1 MPQIPDFIADQ
12 TLNPGQHGTSPG
24 QDDTALDSAPMLHVP
39 AGPDVASGNE
49 EPGAAVVRM
58 RQAAALRLA
67 HPRRFRAGQLKGIR
81 RMLEEQADAICGA
94 LAADLGKP
102 SVEAMLTEVQ
112 PTRSEVDHALLY
124 LTDWMEPESV
134 KVPLAFR
141 PASAKIEAR
150 PLGTVLIIGPWNYP
164 VQTLLG
170 PLVAAVAAGN
180 SVVLKPS
187 EKAPATSELIGRLIP
202 QYLDPR
208 AVAVVQGGAEAV
220 QALLAEKFDHIF
232 YTGGERVGRIVYE
245 AAAKQLTPV
254 TLELGGKS
262 PCVVADGRNWPAIAR
277 RIAFGKF
284 TNAGQTCVAPDYVL
298 AVGEE
303 SQRQLEKHLPKAIEE
318 FYGKDAQASPDY
330 SRMVSTEHL
339 ERTVALLEDSLSG
352 GGGGGGDGASA
363 SAGAED
369 GAGARFG
376 VEGRPPARLV
386 HGGRADVADRF
397 LEPTVVADVSPD
409 SALMAEE
416 IFGPV
421 LPIVRVDT
429 FEEAVEFITA
439 RPHPL
444 AAYLFTDKH
453 RYHRAFEERVT
464 AGGMAFDVALLQVG
478 LPTLPFGG
486 VGASGLG
493 AYHGRAGFET
503 FSQLRPAL
511 TKTDQVDTLR
521 MVYPP
526 YTWAKRQA
534 LKRLL

>member
-1 MPQIPDFIADQ
+1 
-12 TLNPGQHGTSPG
+12 
-24 QDDTALDSAPMLHVP
+24 
-39 AGPDVASGNE
+39 
-49 EPGAAVVRM
+49 M

-81 RMLEEQADAICGA
+81 RMLEEQADAICAA
-94 LAADLGKP
+94 LAVDLGKP
-102 SVEAMLTEVQ
+102 AVEAMLTEVQ

-141 PASAKIEAR
+141 PASAKVEAR

-318 FYGKDAQASPDY
+318 FYGKDAQQSPDY
-330 SRMVSTEHL
+330 GRMVSTEHL

-352 GGGGGGDGASA
+352 GGGGGG
-363 SAGAED
+363 AE
-369 GAGARFG
+369 G
-376 VEGRPPARLV
+376 EGRPPARLV

-429 FEEAVEFITA
+429 FEEAVEFIAA

-493 AYHGRAGFET
+493 AYHGRSGFET

-526 YTWAKRQA
+526 YTWTKRQA

>member
-12 TLNPGQHGTSPG
+12 TLNPGQHGEGPG
-24 QDDTALDSAPMLHVP
+24 QEDTALDPASMLHVP

-49 EPGAAVVRM
+49 EPGAAVARM

-81 RMLEEQADAICGA
+81 RMLEEQADTICAA

-102 SVEAMLTEVQ
+102 AVEAMLTEVQ

-141 PASAKIEAR
+141 PASAKVEAR

-303 SQRQLEKHLPKAIEE
+303 TQRQLEKHLPKAIEE
-318 FYGKDAQASPDY
+318 FYGKDAQQSPDY
-330 SRMVSTEHL
+330 GRMVSTEHL
-339 ERTVALLEDSLSG
+339 ERTVALLEDAVSG
-352 GGGGGGDGASA
+352 GSARAGG
-363 SAGAED
+363 
-369 GAGARFG
+369 
-376 VEGRPPARLV
+376 EGHPPARLV

-526 YTWAKRQA
+526 YTWTKRQA

>member
-1 MPQIPDFIADQ
+1 M
-12 TLNPGQHGTSPG
+12 
-24 QDDTALDSAPMLHVP
+24 
-39 AGPDVASGNE
+39 
-49 EPGAAVVRM
+49 
-58 RQAAALRLA
+58 
-67 HPRRFRAGQLKGIR
+67 
-81 RMLEEQADAICGA
+81 
-94 LAADLGKP
+94 
-102 SVEAMLTEVQ
+102 
-112 PTRSEVDHALLY
+112 
-124 LTDWMEPESV
+124 
-134 KVPLAFR
+134 
-141 PASAKIEAR
+141 
-150 PLGTVLIIGPWNYP
+150 
-164 VQTLLG
+164 
-170 PLVAAVAAGN
+170 
-180 SVVLKPS
+180 LKPS
-187 EKAPATSELIGRLIP
+187 EKAPATSALIGRLIP

-208 AVAVVQGGAEAV
+208 AVAVVQGGAEEV
-220 QALLAEKFDHIF
+220 QALLAERFDHIF

-262 PCVVADGRNWPAIAR
+262 PCVVADGRNWSAIAR

-303 SQRQLEKHLPKAIEE
+303 TQRQLEKHLPKAIEE
-318 FYGKDAQASPDY
+318 FYGADPQQSPDY
-330 SRMVSTEHL
+330 GRMVNAEHL
-339 ERTVALLEDSLSG
+339 ERTVALLEDALT
-352 GGGGGGDGASA
+352 GGDGRA
-363 SAGAED
+363 
-369 GAGARFG
+369 
-376 VEGRPPARLV
+376 PARLV

-397 LEPTVVADVSPD
+397 LEPTVLSDVPAD

-416 IFGPV
+416 IFGPI
-421 LPIVRVDT
+421 LPIIRVDT
-429 FEEAVEFITA
+429 FEEAVEFITS

-478 LPTLPFGG
+478 LASLPFGG
-486 VGASGLG
+486 VGPSGMG
-493 AYHGRAGFET
+493 SYHGRAGFET

>member
-1 MPQIPDFIADQ
+1 MTQPSSQIPDFIADQ
-12 TLNPGQHGTSPG
+12 TLTPGRLGAGSEPEGDDLDPGAALPVPSGPAVATGT
-24 QDDTALDSAPMLHVP
+24 
-39 AGPDVASGNE
+39 E
-49 EPGAAVVRM
+49 EAGAAVVRM
-58 RQAAALRLA
+58 RQAATLRLA
-67 HPRRFRAGQLKGIR
+67 HPRRFRAGQLKGLR
-81 RMLEEQADAICGA
+81 RLLEEEAEAICAA

-102 SVEAMLTEVQ
+102 ATEAMLTEVQ
-112 PTRSEVDHALLY
+112 PTRAEVDHALLY
-124 LTDWMEPESV
+124 LTDWMEPQSA
-134 KVPLAFR
+134 KVPLSFR
-141 PASAKIEAR
+141 PAAAKIEAR
-150 PLGTVLIIGPWNYP
+150 PLGSVLVIAPWNYP
-164 VQTLLG
+164 FMLLMA

-180 SVVLKPS
+180 TVVLKPS
-187 EKAPATSELIGRLIP
+187 EKAPATSALIGRLIP

-220 QALLAEKFDHIF
+220 QALLAERFDHIF

-318 FYGKDAQASPDY
+318 FYGADPQQSPDY
-330 SRMVSTEHL
+330 GRMVNAEHL
-339 ERTVALLEDSLSG
+339 ERTVALLEDAL
-352 GGGGGGDGASA
+352 
-363 SAGAED
+363 AGAE
-369 GAGARFG
+369 
-376 VEGRPPARLV
+376 GRAPARLV
-386 HGGRADVADRF
+386 HGGRADASDRF
-397 LEPTVVADVSPD
+397 LAPTVLADVPAD

-421 LPIVRVDT
+421 LPIIRVDT

-478 LPTLPFGG
+478 LTSLPFGG
-486 VGASGLG
+486 VGPSGMG
-493 AYHGRAGFET
+493 NYHGRAGFET

>member
-1 MPQIPDFIADQ
+1 MTQPSSRIPDFIADQ
-12 TLNPGQHGTSPG
+12 TLHPDRLGEHADPEQELFGPADEVPVPSGPAVATGT
-24 QDDTALDSAPMLHVP
+24 
-39 AGPDVASGNE
+39 E

-58 RQAAALRLA
+58 RQAATLRLA
-67 HPRRFRAGQLKGIR
+67 HPRRFRAAQLKGIR
-81 RMLEEQADAICGA
+81 RLLEEESGAICAA

-102 SVEAMLTEVQ
+102 ATEAMLTEVQ
-112 PTRSEVDHALLY
+112 PTRGEVDHSLLY
-124 LTDWMEPESV
+124 LTDWMEPESA
-134 KVPLAFR
+134 KVPLTFR
-141 PASAKIEAR
+141 PAAAKIEAR
-150 PLGTVLIIGPWNYP
+150 PLGSVLIIAPWNYP
-164 VQTLLG
+164 FMLLMA

-180 SVVLKPS
+180 TVVLKPS

-208 AVAVVQGGAEAV
+208 AVAVVQGGAEEV
-220 QALLAEKFDHIF
+220 QALLAERFDHIF

-262 PCVVADGRNWPAIAR
+262 PCVVADGRNWSAIAR
-277 RIAFGKF
+277 RIAFGKY

-303 SQRQLEKHLPKAIEE
+303 TQRQLEKHLPQAIEE
-318 FYGKDAQASPDY
+318 FYGTDPQQSPDY
-330 SRMVSTEHL
+330 GRMVNAEHL
-339 ERTVALLEDSLSG
+339 ERTVALLEDALA
-352 GGGGGGDGASA
+352 GGDGRA
-363 SAGAED
+363 
-369 GAGARFG
+369 
-376 VEGRPPARLV
+376 PARLV

-397 LEPTVVADVSPD
+397 LEPTVLSDVPAD

-416 IFGPV
+416 IFGPI
-421 LPIVRVDT
+421 LPIIRVDT
-429 FEEAVEFITA
+429 FEEAVEFITS

-478 LPTLPFGG
+478 LTSLPFGG
-486 VGASGLG
+486 VGPSGMG
-493 AYHGRAGFET
+493 TYHGRAGFET

>member
-1 MPQIPDFIADQ
+1 MTQPSSQIPDFIADQ
-12 TLNPGQHGTSPG
+12 TLTPGRLGAGSDPGDEVLDPVAEVPVPSGPAVATGT
-24 QDDTALDSAPMLHVP
+24 
-39 AGPDVASGNE
+39 E
-49 EPGAAVVRM
+49 EAGAAVVRM
-58 RQAAALRLA
+58 RQAATLRLA
-67 HPRRFRAGQLKGIR
+67 HPRRFRAAQLKGLR
-81 RMLEEQADAICGA
+81 RLLEEEAAAICAA

-102 SVEAMLTEVQ
+102 ATEAMLTEVQ
-112 PTRSEVDHALLY
+112 PTRAEVDHALLY
-124 LTDWMEPESV
+124 LTDWMEPQSA
-134 KVPLAFR
+134 KVPLSFR
-141 PASAKIEAR
+141 PAAAKIEAR
-150 PLGTVLIIGPWNYP
+150 PLGAVLVIAPWNYP
-164 VQTLLG
+164 FMLLMA
-170 PLVAAVAAGN
+170 PLVAAMAAGN
-180 SVVLKPS
+180 TVVLKPS
-187 EKAPATSELIGRLIP
+187 EKAPATSALIGRLIP

-208 AVAVVQGGAEAV
+208 AVAVVQGGADAV

-303 SQRQLEKHLPKAIEE
+303 SQRQLEKHLPQVIAE
-318 FYGKDAQASPDY
+318 FYGADPQQSPDY
-330 SRMVSTEHL
+330 GRMVTTEHL
-339 ERTVALLEDSLSG
+339 ERTVALLEEALA
-352 GGGGGGDGASA
+352 GGDGRA
-363 SAGAED
+363 
-369 GAGARFG
+369 
-376 VEGRPPARLV
+376 PARLV
-386 HGGRADVADRF
+386 HGGRADVSDRF
-397 LEPTVVADVSPD
+397 LEPTVLADVPAD

-421 LPIVRVDT
+421 LPIIRVDT

-453 RYHRAFEERVT
+453 RYHRAFEERIT

-478 LPTLPFGG
+478 LTTLPFGG
-486 VGASGLG
+486 VGPSGMG
-493 AYHGRAGFET
+493 NYHGRAGFET
-503 FSQLRPAL
+503 FSQLRSAL

>member
-1 MPQIPDFIADQ
+1 MTQPSSQIPDFIADQ
-12 TLNPGQHGTSPG
+12 TLDPGRVGVHSEPDQELFQPV
-24 QDDTALDSAPMLHVP
+24 AEVPVP
-39 AGPDVASGNE
+39 AGPEVATGTE
-49 EPGAAVVRM
+49 EAGAAVVRM
-58 RQAAALRLA
+58 RQAANLRLA
-67 HPRRFRAGQLKGIR
+67 HPRRFRAAQLKGIR
-81 RMLEEQADAICGA
+81 RLVEEESGAICAA
-94 LAADLGKP
+94 LAEDLGKP
-102 SVEAMLTEVQ
+102 ATEAMLTEVQ
-112 PTRSEVDHALLY
+112 PTRAEVDHALLY
-124 LTDWMEPESV
+124 LTDWMEPESA
-134 KVPLAFR
+134 KVPLTFR

-150 PLGTVLIIGPWNYP
+150 PLGTVLIIAPWNYP
-164 VQTLLG
+164 FMLLMA

-180 SVVLKPS
+180 TVVLKPS

-208 AVAVVQGGAEAV
+208 AVAVVQGGAGEV
-220 QALLAEKFDHIF
+220 QALLAERFDHIF

-262 PCVVADGRNWPAIAR
+262 PCVVADGRNWSAIAR

-303 SQRQLEKHLPKAIEE
+303 SQRQLEKHLPQAIQE
-318 FYGKDAQASPDY
+318 FYGTDPQQSPDY
-330 SRMVSTEHL
+330 ARLVNTEHL
-339 ERTVALLEDSLSG
+339 ERTVALLEDALTG
-352 GGGGGGDGASA
+352 GTGG
-363 SAGAED
+363 
-369 GAGARFG
+369 
-376 VEGRPPARLV
+376 EGRAPARLV
-386 HGGRADVADRF
+386 HGGRADVEDRF

-421 LPIVRVDT
+421 LPIIRVDT

-478 LPTLPFGG
+478 LTTLPFGG
-486 VGASGLG
+486 VGPSGMG

-503 FSQLRPAL
+503 FSHLRSSL
-511 TKTDQVDTLR
+511 TKTDQVDTLK
-521 MVYPP
+521 MIYPP